1 MHKRLIIFTCYF
13 RPICLPPKDEDF
25 LEAGDSGKYIFAG
38 LGHTSDYYTKYED
51 ITGELIGERI
61 EVMDFESL
69 IALME
74 AKVTNSK
81 NIYRD

>member
-1 MHKRLIIFTCYF
+1 M
-13 RPICLPPKDEDF
+13 
-25 LEAGDSGKYIFAG
+25 EAGDSGKYIFAG

-81 NIYRD
+81 NIQRGEIFKSIYSY

>member
-1 MHKRLIIFTCYF
+1 MAVL
-13 RPICLPPKDEDF
+13 
-25 LEAGDSGKYIFAG
+25 ADSGKYIFAG

-51 ITGELIGERI
+51 ITGELIAERI

-74 AKVTNSK
+74 AKVKNSK
-81 NIYRD
+81 KKYIEIKIKDDRRKKRERNFN

>member
-1 MHKRLIIFTCYF
+1 MVSDPRTPFLTAGIDPGVQKRLIIFTCYF

-51 ITGELIGERI
+51 ITGELTLFLWR
-61 EVMDFESL
+61 
-69 IALME
+69 
-74 AKVTNSK
+74 
-81 NIYRD
+81 